1 MERIQEPGADCDVL
15 HEETVEKV
23 KRSLPEDA
31 LFFNLADLYKIFGDS
46 TRIRILWALDI
57 EEMCVC
63 DLAVLL
69 NLTKSAVSHQLR
81 VLRQSNLVKPRRSG
95 KEVFYSLADDHVKE
109 IFEKGLDHIQEP

>member
-1 MERIQEPGADCDVL
+1 MMGIGTDCEIL
-15 HEETVEKV
+15 HEETVERV
-23 KRSLPEDA
+23 KQKLPDDA

-46 TRIRILWALDI
+46 TRVRILWALDI

-81 VLRQSNLVKPRRSG
+81 ILRHANLVKPRRAG
-95 KEVFYSLADDHVKE
+95 KEVFYSLADEHVKE
-109 IFEKGLDHIQEP
+109 IFEKGMDHIQEG